1 MSFDQQQNNQ
11 GNPEELDE
19 VMSNSS
25 DDRSS
30 TTRSSST
37 SSSEEMS
44 DQQRDL
50 TDVEMEKLVQLQDLT
65 GIDDLQIC
73 RALLGIE
80 LKQFLN
86 LYFGNHVSLIFFFL
100 ESKNWDLEATAR
112 EHLNFPEPSSIL
124 QRSVPMPTAP
134 EEAPNARHIM
144 RRPPREGPQESRL
157 VPRGHTVFS
166 WAMYLF
172 TLPFRLTYRT
182 VFGAF
187 DLVLSILGLSSGN
200 GDGQHRAAR
209 VVQATSTRPE
219 DDVAEFINFFSR
231 KYGRDHLTTFHTG
244 SYIKALEEAKRD
256 LKFLLVYLHSPCHQD
271 TEKFCSQTLAS
282 PALRDFLINM
292 NVIVWAC
299 SVDTPEGYRVSQAL
313 RESSYPFLALIV
325 LRQSKMMVVG
335 RVEGFVAAEPLVER
349 LQVVIRDNEAYIV
362 AASAERAERN
372 INAEIRQEQDAAFQE
387 TLRLDQERERLKREA
402 EEAKKREEEEE
413 RAREQAEV
421 DRKASIQRQK
431 IQLASEVPEEPSV
444 EVAEAVRIVIKLP
457 EGQRLERRFLRSQSL
472 KYLYYYVFSHPDS
485 PDEFDITTNFP
496 RKVLECKPMA
506 DGTDP
511 LTFEE
516 AGLGKSTM
524 LFVNDLEA

>member
-1 MSFDQQQNNQ
+1 
-11 GNPEELDE
+11 
-19 VMSNSS
+19 MSNSS

-30 TTRSSST
+30 SRSSST

-73 RALLGIE
+73 RAL
-80 LKQFLN
+80 
-86 LYFGNHVSLIFFFL
+86 L

-144 RRPPREGPQESRL
+144 RRPPREGPPRESRL

-431 IQLASEVPEEPSV
+431 VQLASEVPEEPSV